1 MASAVP
7 QGFQLALWGLRN
19 RVWFRK
25 FLLYAQH
32 LLQRQPHPPSLSG
45 LQQQLLVRRIGSQHV
60 IQKHN
65 VLARKRIKMVI
76 RSNFWYICSFIVGQ

>member
-1 MASAVP
+1 MA
-7 QGFQLALWGLRN
+7 LCN

-32 LLQRQPHPPSLSG
+32 LLQRQPHPPSLSR
-45 LQQQLLVRRIGSQHV
+45 LQQQLLVRRIGYQHV

-65 VLARKRIKMVI
+65 VLARMRIKMVI
-76 RSNFWYICSFIVGQ
+76 RNNLLVYMFIHSEPMNLAFCDV